1 MSLWYFLGDWL
12 AGVPTYG
19 ALFRR
24 MMINTVWAIGL
35 LFVMM
40 FLGLPG
46 EDAAI
51 VIFSLV
57 VVNGVMSFVF
67 LRQRLQMRD

>member
-1 MSLWYFLGDWL
+1 MSDWF

-19 ALFRR
+19 ALFKRI
-24 MMINTVWAIGL
+24 MINVAWAVALI
-35 LFVMM
+35 FVMM

-46 EDAAI
+46 EYAAV
-51 VIFSLV
+51 VICGFF

-67 LRQRLQMRD
+67 LRQRDQMRD